1 MGITP
6 IRTDVRRRLLICIGL
21 DSIDLQDQNAPSAK
35 DHTRQPAH
43 PAPLG
48 VGPPAP
54 HQAETLRELAV
65 EAAEENHRSPRVSKE
80 WTNGD
85 VQQLQ
90 QYGDELA
97 GVSAKLN
104 GANLQKQDD
113 LAVAQ
118 NGGLTGLT
126 AEDAE
131 MADAEG
137 DDGMDDDM
145 MDQISSSPSIDDGGY
160 SLPHLWPQRSD
171 SLRGTPNRSPSFSQA
186 CIESSSPFVETPD
199 HFPLRLP
206 SEQLDKDEVQGYHH
220 RHLLGEYPDRTGETE
235 LDYDEESRDEID
247 PVPNDSLQSFLEQY
261 DQHGQYDQCYD
272 LDHFTD
278 ETFACHMSGLSRLSK
293 NESRAYSRMQ
303 STSRTE
309 AYEVAQRGASK
320 DPENE
325 ETPEIPDETTE
336 GNINDDTLTIPYES
350 SEDEDDDYDIPYFTE
365 SRFVDSGWGGECLQ
379 ETEDIDFEFVYA
391 LHTFV
396 ATVEGQANATKG
408 DTMVLLDDSNSYWWL
423 VRVVKDS
430 SIGELTSKKTDP
442 DCSLIAVVG
451 YLPAEHI
458 ETPTERLARLNKR
471 RNIDVRV
478 ASHRTK
484 FKANLRSLRQP
495 CLVTKLR
502 NLKIP

>member
-1 MGITP
+1 
-6 IRTDVRRRLLICIGL
+6 LLICILL
-21 DSIDLQDQNAPSAK
+21 DSIDLQDQNSPSAQ
-35 DHTRQPAH
+35 DHSRQPTH

-54 HQAETLRELAV
+54 HQAETLRELAA

-90 QYGDELA
+90 RYGDELAA

-104 GANLQKQDD
+104 GANPQKQDN

-118 NGGLTGLT
+118 NGGLTGST

-145 MDQISSSPSIDDGGY
+145 MDKISSSPSIDDGGY
-160 SLPHLWPQRSD
+160 PLPQLWPQRSD
-171 SLRGTPNRSPSFSQA
+171 SLRGAPKRLPSLSQA

-199 HFPLRLP
+199 HFPLRLAP
-206 SEQLDKDEVQGYHH
+206 EPLDKDEIQSYETPTHQHH
-220 RHLLGEYPDRTGETE
+220 HLLGEYPDHIGETGSNHE
-235 LDYDEESRDEID
+235 RDANA
-247 PVPNDSLQSFLEQY
+247 PRSTDSLQSFIERYDQHSQY
-261 DQHGQYDQCYD
+261 DQYYD
-272 LDHFTD
+272 LSYYSD
-278 ETFACHMSGLSRLSK
+278 ENLSRHLEGLS
-293 NESRAYSRMQ
+293 EED
-303 STSRTE
+303 E
-309 AYEVAQRGASK
+309 AFGLQLDWPGSLAEDKPGDCSPQRIIDG
-320 DPENE
+320 PETYGFVQKGLNDE
-325 ETPEIPDETTE
+325 PEDEKTHKEPGGTTQHKSS
-336 GNINDDTLTIPYES
+336 DAMTVPYES
-350 SEDEDDDYDIPYFTE
+350 SEDEDDNYEIPYAAD
-365 SRFVDSGWGGECLQ
+365 SRFIDSGWGGECLR

-430 SIGELTSKKTDP
+430 SIGEPLS
-442 DCSLIAVVG
+442 
-451 YLPAEHI
+451 
-458 ETPTERLARLNKR
+458 
-471 RNIDVRV
+471 
-478 ASHRTK
+478 
-484 FKANLRSLRQP
+484 
-495 CLVTKLR
+495 
-502 NLKIP
+502 